1 MSYARASQANDSK
14 SEALREQIR
23 AAGLGCEIPGRE
35 LPSIELARAS
45 VAQLRDI
52 SRPEIRDAAKGLT
65 EADALGLAR
74 ALLTALGRSDH
85 PDIDDNP
92 IFGLYQVALDYRC
105 SADGYRAL
113 FDQSRK

>member
-1 MSYARASQANDSK
+1 MSFARTNESNAKRD
-14 SEALREQIR
+14 ALYEQIE
-23 AAGLGCEIPGRE
+23 AAGLGRD
-35 LPSIELARAS
+35 LPAIETARAS
-45 VAQLRDI
+45 VAQLRKI
-52 SRPEIRDAAKGLT
+52 SRPEVRDAARGLT

-74 ALLTALGRSDH
+74 ALLTALGKGDH

-113 FDQSRK
+113 FDQQRR